1 MAKYKQSNVPI
12 SLELEL
18 HEQSVNIDVESMAP
32 VDPAFT
38 AKSFDVAN
46 STIVA
51 IVNNTTGQSKTY
63 RLAVRANL
71 EAGASAWT
79 QVISGDDKSFKNKVK
94 FERIVEANAGI
105 VEPILFR
112 AGLTLDETKP
122 RAKQLTELAK
132 QFKIA
137 DITVPAG
144 MQVLRIHLSQRL
156 LPIDASAKS
165 YHLDAYLPLMSFAPT
180 STVMLAATLVF
191 PRGSMQ
197 KADITEARH
206 LPIPGLPTP
215 QLVAGGDNP
224 LMLANQQCYAWE
236 FHNVDPMLS
245 ISWTYK

>member
-1 MAKYKQSNVPI
+1 MVKHKQTNTPI
-12 SLELEL
+12 SLDLEL

-32 VDPAFT
+32 VNPAFT
-38 AKSFDVAN
+38 AASFDAAN

-51 IVNNTTGQSKTY
+51 IVNNTTGQPKAY

-71 EAGASAWT
+71 EAGASAWV
-79 QVISGDDKSFKNKVK
+79 QVISGDDASFKNKVK
-94 FERIVEANAGI
+94 FERIVEANATI
-105 VEPILFR
+105 VEPILPR
-112 AGLTLDETKP
+112 AGLTIDGTKP
-122 RAKQLTELAK
+122 RTKQLIELAK

-137 DITVPAG
+137 DITIPAG

-156 LPIDASAKS
+156 LPVDATAKS
-165 YHLDAYLPLMSFAPT
+165 YHLDSYLPLMSFAPT

-191 PRGSMQ
+191 PRGFTQ

-215 QLVAGGDNP
+215 RLVAGGDNP
-224 LMLANQQCYAWE
+224 QMLANQQCYAWE

-245 ISWTYK
+245 VSWTYK